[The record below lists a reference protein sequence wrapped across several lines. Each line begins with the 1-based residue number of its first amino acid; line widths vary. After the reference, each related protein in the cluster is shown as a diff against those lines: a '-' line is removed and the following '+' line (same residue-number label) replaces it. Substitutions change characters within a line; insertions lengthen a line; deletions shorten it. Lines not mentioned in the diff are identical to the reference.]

1 MLSEQKGKELFTNF
15 LQQLYWFRTLLL
27 LVTVL
32 EFFWIY
38 NIIIQ
43 KFLQLQHLLN
53 NTCVIDTNNNYFIV
67 LACTYLLLLA
77 VIEN

>member
-38 NIIIQ
+38 N
-43 KFLQLQHLLN
+43 KVTPTPVPAKQHMS
-53 NTCVIDTNNNYFIV
+53 IWH
-67 LACTYLLLLA
+67 
-77 VIEN
+77 